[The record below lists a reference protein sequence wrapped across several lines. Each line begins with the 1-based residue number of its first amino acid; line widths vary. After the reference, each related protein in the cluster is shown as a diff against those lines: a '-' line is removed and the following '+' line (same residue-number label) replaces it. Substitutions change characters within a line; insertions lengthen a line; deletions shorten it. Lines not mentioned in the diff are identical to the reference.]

1 VCAHACWRLV
11 IFVGMYTG
19 HFGRLCALCNDSY
32 VMSTEGCILCENGIS
47 ETSAAI
53 VACIV
58 LGIVVWYVTVW
69 RPWLQ
74 IFEAQ
79 EVWIAARVVTVVDAS
94 IGLLKFLLNKIK
106 QRADREQAIRRQIS
120 RIFRFQYFVG
130 YAKLMV
136 GYYQVTASFLS
147 NFGIAWPDM
156 IETMLLYMNFLMLD
170 IFNLPGVACTF
181 KDFSYLQKHQI
192 FTTVPFGIIAA
203 LAVPSLLV
211 RAFSNPRVKA
221 ILRRNL
227 APEKD
232 VAESTISAFLFSM
245 LSFLFLI
252 YPVVSS
258 TVLQTFNCID
268 LEGYGNYLK
277 VDMRVECPKDTQ
289 DAGFAWS
296 TVFVFIYPIG

>member
-1 VCAHACWRLV
+1 
-11 IFVGMYTG
+11 MYTG

-32 VMSTEGCILCENGIS
+32 VLSTEGCIPCENGIS
-47 ETSAAI
+47 ETSAVI
-53 VACIV
+53 VTCIV

-106 QRADREQAIRRQIS
+106 QRADRDQAIRRQIS
-120 RIFRFQYFVG
+120 RLFRFQYFVG

-156 IETMLLYMNFLMLD
+156 IETMLKYMNFLMLD
-170 IFNLPGVACTF
+170 IFSLPGVACTF
-181 KDFSYLQKHQI
+181 KDFSYFGKQQI
-192 FTTVPFGIIAA
+192 FTTVPFCIIA
-203 LAVPSLLV
+203 LFAVPSLLV
-211 RAFSNPRVKA
+211 RAFSNPRVKT

-232 VAESTISAFLFSM
+232 VAESTISAFFFSM

-296 TVFVFIYPIG
+296 TVFVVIYPLG

>member
-1 VCAHACWRLV
+1 MHANGHTNESSKSPSTTEYVCVCV
-11 IFVGMYTG
+11 
-19 HFGRLCALCNDSY
+19 
-32 VMSTEGCILCENGIS
+32 CER
-47 ETSAAI
+47 E
-53 VACIV
+53 
-58 LGIVVWYVTVW
+58 
-69 RPWLQ
+69 R
-74 IFEAQ
+74 E
-79 EVWIAARVVTVVDAS
+79 RVCV
-94 IGLLKFLLNKIK
+94 
-106 QRADREQAIRRQIS
+106 
-120 RIFRFQYFVG
+120 
-130 YAKLMV
+130 
-136 GYYQVTASFLS
+136 
-147 NFGIAWPDM
+147 
-156 IETMLLYMNFLMLD
+156 
-170 IFNLPGVACTF
+170 
-181 KDFSYLQKHQI
+181 
-192 FTTVPFGIIAA
+192 
-203 LAVPSLLV
+203 
-211 RAFSNPRVKA
+211 